1 MGDKCMK
8 VKNKKIFIAI
18 LLTICC
24 LILSLAYPL
33 ASLYENKTYEKY
45 AGAMIYLR
53 KEVFVK
59 YDSKSIDISKFDTSA
74 LVAHLQCQKRD
85 LYFKN
90 SFSDNRSIIISIP
103 NKITLKI
110 IPLDND
116 SVILNFDMQ
125 FGWDR
130 NYILNGSNF
139 DDFLDILFEI
149 TDDEMFM
156 KTGDGVLCPEKI
168 S

>member
-1 MGDKCMK
+1 
-8 VKNKKIFIAI
+8 
-18 LLTICC
+18 
-24 LILSLAYPL
+24 
-33 ASLYENKTYEKY
+33 
-45 AGAMIYLR
+45 
-53 KEVFVK
+53 
-59 YDSKSIDISKFDTSA
+59 
-74 LVAHLQCQKRD
+74 
-85 LYFKN
+85 
-90 SFSDNRSIIISIP
+90 
-103 NKITLKI
+103 
-110 IPLDND
+110 
-116 SVILNFDMQ
+116 MQ